1 MINASASKNKYV
13 VSTMVLTMELIK
25 LFIVLTLLLTVKLR
39 FSLRKTVQLLY
50 NEILCRPIDT
60 FPLAVPSFLYV
71 LQDNLII
78 YALSCVDAA
87 TYQVIKADE
96 LNTTTKIPIG
106 DKICFPHPI
115 DIFLKV
121 TYQARVLTTALFAR
135 ILLNQVLP
143 MKSWLSLVLLMLGVI
158 LTQAST
164 SIISEISIKRKF
176 HFICI

>member
-1 MINASASKNKYV
+1 MTVVSLRVSMINASASKNKYV

-25 LFIVLTLLLTVKLR
+25 LFIVLTLLITVKLR

-87 TYQVIKADE
+87 TYQVIKGNE
-96 LNTTTKIPIG
+96 LNTYNKDSYRG
-106 DKICFPHPI
+106 KNLFSSSNWY
-115 DIFLKV
+115 FLKGNLSSKSSDN
-121 TYQARVLTTALFAR
+121 RV
-135 ILLNQVLP
+135 I
-143 MKSWLSLVLLMLGVI
+143 
-158 LTQAST
+158 
-164 SIISEISIKRKF
+164 RKD
-176 HFICI
+176 IT